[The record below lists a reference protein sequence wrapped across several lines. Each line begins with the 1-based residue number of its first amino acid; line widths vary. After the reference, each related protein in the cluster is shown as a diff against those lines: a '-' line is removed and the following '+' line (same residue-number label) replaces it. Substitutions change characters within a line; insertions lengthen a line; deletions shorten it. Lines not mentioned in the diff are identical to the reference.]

1 MNKLINMLQKTNKI
15 LSNFSN
21 FLDAQGFAEHEGF
34 RAQTN
39 NVEVIAWPKFVENS
53 QELLATMNVWSYNI
67 KIVNKSSRVVKLRS
81 RYFRIVDDKGIV
93 KEVEGEGVIGKQP
106 EILPNDFFEYQSS
119 VNLEAD
125 SAIMGGHYVMEYV
138 DDKEK
143 FLVNIP
149 SFSLDVPAND
159 YILN

>member
-1 MNKLINMLQKTNKI
+1 MLQKTNKI

-34 RAQTN
+34 REQTN
-39 NVEVIAWPKFVENS
+39 DVEVIAWPKFVENS

-67 KIVNKSSRVVKLRS
+67 KIINKSSRVVKLRS

-138 DDKEK
+138 DDNEK
-143 FLVNIP
+143 FLIDIP

>member
-1 MNKLINMLQKTNKI
+1 MLQKTNKI
-15 LSNFSN
+15 LSDFNN
-21 FLDAQGFAEHEGF
+21 FLDAHGFAEHEGF
-34 RAQTN
+34 SARTN
-39 NVEVIAWPKFVENS
+39 DVEVIAWPKFVENS
-53 QELLATMNVWSYNI
+53 QELLATMNIWSYNI
-67 KIVNKSSRVVKLRS
+67 KIINKNNRVVKLRS
-81 RYFRIVDDKGIV
+81 RYFRIVDENGVV

-138 DDKEK
+138 DDNEK
-143 FLVNIP
+143 FLIDVP

-159 YILN
+159 YVLN